1 MPFTLI
7 KGRFKPLAGIPDGDS
22 VRFLANDLKV
32 WRRLEGKPPEIG
44 RGAHNKGTVQLRFE
58 GIDAIEKMAI
68 KPLSTQARD
77 HMLRLIG
84 FDRRTNPEPVG
95 YILARMTDDT
105 SGRPIAFVFAG
116 TTSQKDGS
124 VVRLDRAWLRQ
135 SVNVKQAKAGFAYP
149 LYYNTLFAAFREE
162 IDKAMAHAKKNQVG
176 YWPLDRTLTGVT
188 ITGYKDLAAIAPIW
202 PKLWRRL
209 EEFLRQARSLAGFV
223 TFLECRNERV
233 DILPLMEERGLHDL
247 VEVRGDTV
255 RLTERPEHIRVIGKA
270 GRRCRCG
277 YNERRKAHG

>member
-22 VRFLANDLKV
+22 VRFLANDLKL

-44 RGAHNKGTVQLRFE
+44 RGAQTKGTVQLRFE
-58 GIDAIEKMAI
+58 GIDAIEKRAI
-68 KPLSTQARD
+68 KPLSTEARD
-77 HMLRLIG
+77 TMLRLIG

-95 YILARMTDDT
+95 YILARMTDDA

-116 TTSQKDGS
+116 TTSKKDGS
-124 VVRLDRAWLRQ
+124 SVLLDRAWLRQ
-135 SVNVKQAKAGFAYP
+135 SVNVKQAEAGFAYP
-149 LYYNTLFAAFREE
+149 LYYNTLFATLREE
-162 IDKAMAHAKKNQVG
+162 INQAMARARKNKVG
-176 YWPLDRTLTGVT
+176 YWPLDRTVTGVT
-188 ITGYKDLAAIAPIW
+188 VTGYQDLAVILPIW

-209 EEFLRQARSLAGFV
+209 EEFLRRNTSLKGFMD
-223 TFLECRNERV
+223 FLERRNERV

-255 RLTERPEHIRVIGKA
+255 RLTERPEHLRVIGKA

-277 YNERRKAHG
+277 